1 MNKHQAMTK
10 DIQAVDSKSS
20 SCQGIEPLHVQLH
33 REQLPQKCDRTW
45 QQLAASTERIN
56 QLSAELE
63 AALYDLKEIAS
74 DIRQQQN
81 LPRVPDFDKPA
92 LAIPYIYC
100 KRPGLFVL
108 KAKTVDLFAEEK
120 AAYQLAQQLR
130 HRTKTRLKRSRTMSL
145 AHLSWKL
152 RKFWQKLAKK
162 WQSSSDRP
170 SKENR
175 VKINLSSAAKT
186 TKIENR
192 KRFVLQR

>member
-1 MNKHQAMTK
+1 MNKHQKMTK
-10 DIQAVDSKSS
+10 DIQAVKSKSS
-20 SCQGIEPLHVQLH
+20 SCQGIEPLQVELK

-45 QQLAASTERIN
+45 QKLAASTERIN
-56 QLSAELE
+56 QLSAQLE
-63 AALYDLKEIAS
+63 AALYELKEIAS
-74 DIRQQQN
+74 NIRHQQN

-108 KAKTVDLFAEEK
+108 KAKAVDLFAEEK

-130 HRTKTRLKRSRTMSL
+130 HRTKTRLQRSHTMSL

-152 RKFWQKLAKK
+152 RKFWQKLAKQ
-162 WQSSSDRP
+162 WQSP
-170 SKENR
+170 SKENK
-175 VKINLSSAAKT
+175 VKINLSPAAKT